1 MGYEYQL
8 WRIDPDNNKKQIIL
22 KSDHELL
29 DDTINLSFEVP
40 GNTWTLSVS
49 PINGW
54 VRSSDL
60 MPVIILAICL
70 SLLIPLLVYT
80 LLKINEQ
87 RRRMIDISNRD
98 YLTTLYNGRKM
109 NFVLIL
115 MKIISKSF

>member
-1 MGYEYQL
+1 M
-8 WRIDPDNNKKQIIL
+8 

-109 NFVLIL
+109 NFVLNDLIVSSNFVYFCF
-115 MKIISKSF
+115 I